1 MSLCIFGV
9 EFESIIKAV
18 DCGIVFAEVIEC
30 QTEVIMSV
38 YIFGYIFG
46 VEFNDFLIALDRLIV
61 FAKIFES

>member
-38 YIFGYIFG
+38 YIFG

-61 FAKIFES
+61 FTKIFES